1 MKKKYRVEAFTYRY
15 GERVIRR
22 TRYTWAY
29 SKAQAVLQA
38 FRGERLPDDWEICA
52 EVAA

>member
-1 MKKKYRVEAFTYRY
+1 MKKRYKVEAFTHRY
-15 GERVIRR
+15 GERVVRR

-38 FRGERLPDDWEICA
+38 FRGESIPDEWEISA
-52 EVAA
+52 EVA

>member
-1 MKKKYRVEAFTYRY
+1 MKKMYRVEAFTYRY
-15 GERVIRR
+15 GERVVRR

-38 FRGERLPDDWEICA
+38 FRGESIPDEWEISA
-52 EVAA
+52 EVA

>member
-1 MKKKYRVEAFTYRY
+1 MKKRYRVEAYSFVY
-15 GERVIRR
+15 GERVVKR

-38 FRGERLPDDWEICA
+38 FRGESIPDEWEISA
-52 EVAA
+52 EVA